1 MPNKYFVALLT
12 VASATLAA
20 SAAQAGLELGQRPI
34 TRAEVASTAKK
45 QFAEMDANKDGF
57 VSPEEFERYREIQN
71 AQPDQGRGLTHIGR
85 SWFDKC
91 DENGDGRISQ
101 AEAVARPLGLF
112 DMADVNRDGVASL
125 QEQQMAMIFMK

>member
-1 MPNKYFVALLT
+1 MKTLMFAALLSFT
-12 VASATLAA
+12 AA
-20 SAAQAGLELGQRPI
+20 SAAQAGLQLGQRPI
-34 TRAEVASTAKK
+34 TRAEVTTTAKK
-45 QFAEMDANKDGF
+45 QFAEMDANHDGA
-57 VSPEEFERYREIQN
+57 VSPEEFERYRAVQN

-112 DMADVNRDGVASL
+112 DMADVDRNGVASL
-125 QEQQMAMIFMK
+125 SEQSMAMLFIK

>member
-1 MPNKYFVALLT
+1 MKKLMFAALL
-12 VASATLAA
+12 SLAA
-20 SAAQAGLELGQRPI
+20 ASSAQAGLQLGQRPI
-34 TRAEVASTAKK
+34 TRAEVSATARK
-45 QFAEMDANKDGF
+45 QFAEMDANRDGT
-57 VSPEEFERYREIQN
+57 VSPAEFERYREIQN

-91 DENGDGRISQ
+91 DTDGDGRVSQ

-125 QEQQMAMIFMK
+125 NEQSMAMLFIK